1 MRGGSRFD
9 RVVGLR
15 EDAPVRARTAAE
27 FPVALLTAAVLAV
40 AACGAPDPP
49 AGRIAAPTRALPTR
63 IPLAPATATPGPTVG
78 QIADALEDIEPTRH
92 PRDNTSSCA
101 VTARCVGLVTAGRV
115 SVYQWLD
122 VSSASRFVGD
132 GGNADRIGPYVLSY
146 RTREQRV
153 TPPEVR
159 KAYADKVREL
169 VGPVP

>member
-1 MRGGSRFD
+1 
-9 RVVGLR
+9 
-15 EDAPVRARTAAE
+15 VRARTAA
-27 FPVALLTAAVLAV
+27 VLVGVVLTAAG
-40 AACGAPDPP
+40 CGADPP
-49 AGRIAAPTRALPTR
+49 AGRTVAPTRSLPTV
-63 IPLAPATATPGPTVG
+63 IAPSAPSTTATASPTVA
-78 QIADALEDIEPTRH
+78 QIADALDDIEPTRH

-101 VTARCVGLVTAGRV
+101 AAAGCVGLVTAGRV
-115 SVYQWLD
+115 SIYQWPS
-122 VSSASRFVGD
+122 VSSAARFVGD